1 MDRDSSKNSVLS
13 KEEGRE
19 PPEERD
25 EGSEG
30 GSAIASGVCECKY
43 VRLLTVECQRLH
55 WCSCEGS
62 SDRFEW

>member
-30 GSAIASGVCECKY
+30 GSAIVYGVCECKY
-43 VRLLTVECQRLH
+43 VRLLTAEC
-55 WCSCEGS
+55 
-62 SDRFEW
+62 